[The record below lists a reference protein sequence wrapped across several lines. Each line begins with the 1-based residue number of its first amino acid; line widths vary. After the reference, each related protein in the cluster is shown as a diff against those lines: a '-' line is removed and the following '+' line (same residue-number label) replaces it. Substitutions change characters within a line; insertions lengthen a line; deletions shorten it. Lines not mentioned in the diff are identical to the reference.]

1 MYDLNYTFLTELE
14 VDTRQSFDDL
24 SDDLLLLDKNNGEE
38 SQVVDM
44 KSEISSWQNYFWK
57 SPNANKQN
65 LDITFTDISIYRG
78 TVTSTDWQGNPLN
91 DLEMLSIEELERFFA
106 NIDNRRGWI
115 GNRTWQ
121 ELSNAV
127 CDAITA
133 LQEKY
138 VDVDNVYP
146 VSSVIVSDRN
156 PGSDFGTWVSKD
168 KYYLSEIFTQSYYNV
183 KPGHDDGTSK
193 TLNDIELK
201 STASKPP
208 SHTHQLQYTPISG
221 GGKSEASGQCGST
234 KISWS
239 NERKGTNRGAPGEY
253 YTGYALPN
261 DSVFPAVVKTDANSK
276 VKDGDS
282 KSPGFTVHK
291 AKKDAT
297 DESIKVA
304 PKTYPLSATIWEKT
318 ANVNG

>member
-44 KSEISSWQNYFWK
+44 KSVISSWQNYFWK
-57 SPNANKQN
+57 STNTNKQK
-65 LDITFTDISIYRG
+65 LDITFTDISIERNENDP
-78 TVTSTDWQGNPLN
+78 TKDWQGNPLN
-91 DLEMLSIEELERFFA
+91 DLEMMTYGELTNFL
-106 NIDNRRGWI
+106 NGIVWTG
-115 GNRTWQ
+115 GKTWQ

-156 PGSDFGTWVSKD
+156 PGSNFGTWESKD

-193 TLNDIELK
+193 TLSDIELK
-201 STASKPP
+201 PTASKPP
-208 SHTHQLQYTPISG
+208 SHTHQLQYTPTSG
-221 GGKSEASGQCGST
+221 GGSSEASGQCGST

-239 NERKGTNRGAPGEY
+239 NLRQGTNRGAVGEY
-253 YTGYALPN
+253 YTGFAPGN
-261 DSVFPAVVKTDANSK
+261 DSVYPAVVKTDANSK
-276 VKDGDS
+276 VKDGGS
-282 KSPGFTVHK
+282 MAPGFTVHK
-291 AKKDAT
+291 TKKDPADT
-297 DESIKVA
+297 SIKVA
-304 PKTYPLSATIWEKT
+304 PKTYPLSAAIWEKT
-318 ANVNG
+318 ANANG